1 MIYKILVMIQIL
13 DVVCCTILS
22 RGTQWCSWLKH
33 CATSQ
38 KVTGLIPNGVIGIF
52 HWHNPSS
59 CTMVLGSTQS
69 LTDMSTRS
77 TSWGWRW
84 PGLRADNLSA
94 FMCQLSWNLEA
105 STSWN
110 PQGLS
115 IPLMGLLCFASSLS
129 LVGGFSQQWLLFS
142 MLVSSS
148 ITNWAIS
155 IWHQHVSWEKM
166 NLCSFR
172 VSEKYEFGSIQRMLP
187 FLPVK
192 HFVYVCI
199 IVFFSPFYIYCCPGV
214 CTSLWSSIASSV
226 LDHNDHGWLLSHS
239 FLSFSSILMTFDS
252 ILS

>member
-1 MIYKILVMIQIL
+1 MYEILVMIQIL
-13 DVVCCTILS
+13 DVVYCTSLS
-22 RGTQWCSWLKH
+22 RGTQWHSWLRH
-33 CATSQ
+33 YTTSQ
-38 KVTGLIPNGVIGIF
+38 KVAGLIPDGVIGIY

-59 CTMVLGSTQS
+59 RTMFLGSTQS

-84 PGLRADNLSA
+84 PGLRADNLTT
-94 FMCQLSWNLEA
+94 FMCRLSWNMGA
-105 STSWN
+105 SASWN

-115 IPLMGLLCFASSLS
+115 RALMWLLCFASSVS
-129 LVGGFSQQWLLFS
+129 VVGGFSQQWLLFS
-142 MLVSSS
+142 MLISSS

-172 VSEKYEFGSIQRMLP
+172 VSEKYEFGGVQRMFP
-187 FLPVK
+187 FLAFE

-199 IVFFSPFYIYCCPGV
+199 IVFFLPFYIYCCPGV
-214 CTSLWSSIASSV
+214 CTSSWSSVASSV
-226 LDHNDHGWLLSHS
+226 LDCNDLGWLLSHS